1 MNDKHAEYVLTVLK
15 EGSFTAAAKRL
26 YISQPSLSQM
36 VKAAE
41 SRLGAPIF
49 DRTTDPITLT
59 PAGKLYVEAVLQVRG
74 ITENLAKQ
82 VRELTEE
89 ERGVLHIGI
98 SIQRAIEIVPYL
110 YPVFSKEFPCVKLE
124 FHEQGSADLEKSI
137 LENTIDFACLAT
149 VPLNPQLTYELIK
162 EEYVVLLANRECNLA
177 RKYPSGT
184 AIDIREAREETFISC
199 KKGHGIRKTQDM
211 MFLAYGIQPRIA
223 FEIDSIE
230 VGKRTVAASRTV
242 MACPDAF
249 AALDGVYPY
258 QVYPLKHVDVS
269 RHFYVCY
276 RKGMYMNRYQKEFLR
291 ILHEMPK
298 AARSEAAFRMVT
310 DDIDEETGA

>member
-89 ERGVLHIGI
+89 ERGVRKIW
-98 SIQRAIEIVPYL
+98 R
-110 YPVFSKEFPCVKLE
+110 
-124 FHEQGSADLEKSI
+124 
-137 LENTIDFACLAT
+137 
-149 VPLNPQLTYELIK
+149 
-162 EEYVVLLANRECNLA
+162 NR
-177 RKYPSGT
+177 
-184 AIDIREAREETFISC
+184 
-199 KKGHGIRKTQDM
+199 
-211 MFLAYGIQPRIA
+211 
-223 FEIDSIE
+223 
-230 VGKRTVAASRTV
+230 
-242 MACPDAF
+242 
-249 AALDGVYPY
+249 
-258 QVYPLKHVDVS
+258 
-269 RHFYVCY
+269 
-276 RKGMYMNRYQKEFLR
+276 
-291 ILHEMPK
+291 
-298 AARSEAAFRMVT
+298 
-310 DDIDEETGA
+310 

>member
-124 FHEQGSADLEKSI
+124 FHE
-137 LENTIDFACLAT
+137 
-149 VPLNPQLTYELIK
+149 
-162 EEYVVLLANRECNLA
+162 
-177 RKYPSGT
+177 
-184 AIDIREAREETFISC
+184 
-199 KKGHGIRKTQDM
+199 
-211 MFLAYGIQPRIA
+211 
-223 FEIDSIE
+223 
-230 VGKRTVAASRTV
+230 
-242 MACPDAF
+242 
-249 AALDGVYPY
+249 
-258 QVYPLKHVDVS
+258 
-269 RHFYVCY
+269 
-276 RKGMYMNRYQKEFLR
+276 
-291 ILHEMPK
+291 
-298 AARSEAAFRMVT
+298 
-310 DDIDEETGA
+310 